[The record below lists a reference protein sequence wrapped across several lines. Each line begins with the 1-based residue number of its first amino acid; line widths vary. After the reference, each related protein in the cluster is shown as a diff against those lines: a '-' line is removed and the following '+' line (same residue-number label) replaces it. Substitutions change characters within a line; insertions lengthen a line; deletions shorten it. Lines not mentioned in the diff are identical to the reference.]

1 VAAPMLVAYQD
12 WRVKRGKVASLPAGK
27 RAKA

>member
-1 VAAPMLVAYQD
+1 VAYQD

>member
-1 VAAPMLVAYQD
+1 VAYQD
-12 WRVKRGKVASLPAGK
+12 WRVKRGKIASLPAGK